1 MPRVQ
6 FEKNTIHHSTI
17 GITPYEALFHHK
29 PSFGLSDLGIP
40 SEIASDIHT
49 EQDLECV
56 IDEINAAA
64 ADDSEMMPDAS
75 SDNEYPPHVTS
86 QTFPIID
93 LLRALRTNIIFFSSP
108 RFLSRSVFDSLLNLL
123 QITHVFYSIYLRQD
137 FLLESDQ
144 LVLMQCVHRQK
155 APNNARSVPHVQLS
169 GKRSRF
175 TVEGRVNC

>member
-1 MPRVQ
+1 MRENCNDLCWVKYLPRVQ

-64 ADDSEMMPDAS
+64 ADDSEMMPDAP

-93 LLRALRTNIIFFSSP
+93 LLPHAGQTSYSSP
-108 RFLSRSVFDSLLNLL
+108 PPDSYLEVFSIRFPLFAPVNHYFVRCVTRFLAW
-123 QITHVFYSIYLRQD
+123 TSIS
-137 FLLESDQ
+137 FAMEASTKSTF
-144 LVLMQCVHRQK
+144 H
-155 APNNARSVPHVQLS
+155 NA
-169 GKRSRF
+169 
-175 TVEGRVNC
+175 

>member
-1 MPRVQ
+1 MWENCNDLCGYLPRFQ

-17 GITPYEALFHHK
+17 GITPYGALFHHK

-64 ADDSEMMPDAS
+64 ADDSEMMPDDP

-93 LLRALRTNIIFFSSP
+93 LPVHSRQTSYSSP
-108 RFLSRSVFDSLLNLL
+108 PPDSYLEDISMPMPEDTRVFDSISSFCSSQSLFCAVCLKLTSGA
-123 QITHVFYSIYLRQD
+123 I
-137 FLLESDQ
+137 
-144 LVLMQCVHRQK
+144 
-155 APNNARSVPHVQLS
+155 HVQAV
-169 GKRSRF
+169 RD
-175 TVEGRVNC
+175 